1 MEYRNWNKNSNPR
14 NCSGSNCPLGEPQ
27 DSPTKLCLHGAVDSL
42 GKGKEQRTPLNA
54 LGGNIEGKGQGKGKG
69 KGRWPTQGD
78 CYTWGNQEEC
88 SKPMAFVCKKRR
100 FPCLGKAK
108 THQQQFQPKTLQ
120 LVLEYWYNKIKKI
133 TISFGFFPKLSIIY
147 FLNIYLFT
155 MNKDIVEYEYMISLW
170 NPQVEIFSKTT
181 DNFRFQFEIE
191 YQNIE
196 ILL

>member
-1 MEYRNWNKNSNPR
+1 MDHSGPRQPFWLDGRFIRDYVKKHNGSLTSPTKLSERFIWTDGSKMEYRNWNKNSNPR

-42 GKGKEQRTPLNA
+42 GKGKEPRPPLNA

-69 KGRWPTQGD
+69 EGRWPTQGD

-108 THQQQFQPKTLQ
+108 THQQQFQPKTL
-120 LVLEYWYNKIKKI
+120 
-133 TISFGFFPKLSIIY
+133 
-147 FLNIYLFT
+147 
-155 MNKDIVEYEYMISLW
+155 
-170 NPQVEIFSKTT
+170 
-181 DNFRFQFEIE
+181 
-191 YQNIE
+191 
-196 ILL
+196 